1 MTLIGQMYVL
11 LGDGLLQRLESF
23 SHSYMTS
30 VDQTSVFQFQ
40 NVQIQLLDVFC
51 FSYYL
56 FFVLME
62 KAILQDLC
70 FECTNIA
77 LNCVTSKL
85 APLLLSN
92 NYFWQSEAY
101 STAAHWP
108 SNLFLFVIQYLIHT
122 SLLSLAGFL
131 IYFSRPF
138 IKSYKDQYKQWL
150 LLQLFS
156 WPFAQLFFA

>member
-1 MTLIGQMYVL
+1 MTLVGQMYVL

-92 NYFWQSEAY
+92 NYFWQSEANC
-101 STAAHWP
+101 TAAYCTP
-108 SNLFLFVIQYLIHT
+108 NLFLYAI
-122 SLLSLAGFL
+122 
-131 IYFSRPF
+131 
-138 IKSYKDQYKQWL
+138 
-150 LLQLFS
+150 
-156 WPFAQLFFA
+156 